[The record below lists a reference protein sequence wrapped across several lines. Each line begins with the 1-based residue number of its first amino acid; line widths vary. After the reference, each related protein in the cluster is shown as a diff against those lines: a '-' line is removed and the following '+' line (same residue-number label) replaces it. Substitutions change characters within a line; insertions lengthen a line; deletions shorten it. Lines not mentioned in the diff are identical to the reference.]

1 MTNFEKYGKNII
13 IDLIMDSY
21 SGIDKKGN
29 IFECSKDYFKKCD
42 NKCVLQGNCL
52 NKKFLEEW
60 LNEEYNDVDWS
71 KVPEDTKVLVSDDGV
86 TWFKRYFA
94 RYVDKKPFVFNSGM
108 TSWTVQDGS
117 KVNTWKYTKLV
128 ED

>member
-13 IDLIMDSY
+13 IDLIMDTD
-21 SGIDKKGN
+21 SGIDKKGKT
-29 IFECSKDYFKKCD
+29 FECPKNPPKDCNKKCI
-42 NKCVLQGNCL
+42 LQGKCF
-52 NKKFLEEW
+52 NKNLLEEW
-60 LNEEYNDVDWS
+60 LDEEYIDVDWS
-71 KVPEDTKVLVSDDGV
+71 KVPEDTKVLVSDDGL

-117 KVNTWKYTKLV
+117 KVTDWNYIKLA
-128 ED
+128 EE